1 MLGWPQ
7 RGTVGAKRN
16 ENEEGAPASGR
27 PTGRSGRPAFAEA
40 SAGTKAPPTV
50 FLQQRTMGAS
60 IFASVLAFA
69 ESLRFVFSVTGSEF
83 ISKPRRRR
91 PKPRAVTAP
100 TTALLLIDDQPLRDE
115 VWQRFQ
121 ELRRRLE
128 KATRELHQHEEVD
141 VPAFEAWKHR
151 TFPLHMTALREL
163 EREVFTK
170 ARRVQEAQA
179 RAAHTG
185 RSVKRVWQEVQDAHG
200 SSAANQSRPADD
212 EQEDT
217 SRRRQARLEDF
228 FPEPPPKPARVA
240 RDIYRRLVQRLHPDH
255 GGEWTPARQK
265 LWHQVQAAWDAG
277 DVDCLA
283 RLEVEWEA
291 AHDVL
296 GPQSPVSRLR
306 EAVEE
311 LHAAERDLE
320 HKFAAYHGSPAWH
333 FTRANAD
340 HKKLER
346 RVETQLGRDYRA
358 LRAQLRDLNAKIELW
373 EEDWTRPRPRERRPR
388 TEPASFHEVF
398 RRARRTS
405 DAPLAED

>member
-1 MLGWPQ
+1 V
-7 RGTVGAKRN
+7 R
-16 ENEEGAPASGR
+16 
-27 PTGRSGRPAFAEA
+27 
-40 SAGTKAPPTV
+40 
-50 FLQQRTMGAS
+50 
-60 IFASVLAFA
+60 
-69 ESLRFVFSVTGSEF
+69 FSVTGSKS
-83 ISKPRRRR
+83 ISKPRQRRS
-91 PKPRAVTAP
+91 KPRAAAASS
-100 TTALLLIDDQPLRDE
+100 TALLLIDDQPLRDE
-115 VWQRFQ
+115 AWQAFQ

-151 TFPLHMTALREL
+151 TFPLHLTALREL

-170 ARRVQEAQA
+170 ARHVQEAQA

-200 SSAANQSRPADD
+200 TSTGNQPRPADD
-212 EQEDT
+212 EEEET

-228 FPEPPPKPARVA
+228 FPEPAPKPAREA

-277 DVDCLA
+277 DVDWLA

-296 GPQSPVSRLR
+296 GPHSPLSRLR
-306 EAVEE
+306 AAVEE

-320 HKFAAYHGSPAWH
+320 HKVDAYHGSPAWR
-333 FTRANAD
+333 FTRARGD
-340 HKKLER
+340 RKKLER
-346 RVETQLGRDYRA
+346 HVEAQLRRDYRA
-358 LRAQLRDLNAKIELW
+358 LRAELRELDATIELW
-373 EEDWTRPRPRERRPR
+373 EEDWTRPRSRERRR
-388 TEPASFHEVF
+388 RAEPAPYHEVF
-398 RRARRTS
+398 RRTRGTRGG
-405 DAPLAED
+405 PLAEE

>member
-1 MLGWPQ
+1 MWRQAG
-7 RGTVGAKRN
+7 GGISDF
-16 ENEEGAPASGR
+16 ASG
-27 PTGRSGRPAFAEA
+27 
-40 SAGTKAPPTV
+40 
-50 FLQQRTMGAS
+50 
-60 IFASVLAFA
+60 LAFA
-69 ESLRFVFSVTGSEF
+69 EGLRFVFPVTGPES

-91 PKPRAVTAP
+91 SKSRLIEAP
-100 TTALLLIDDQPLRDE
+100 PTALMLVDDQPLRDE
-115 VWQRFQ
+115 VWQTFQ

-128 KATRELHQHEEVD
+128 EATRELHQHEEVD

-151 TFPLHMTALREL
+151 TFPLHLTALREL
-163 EREVFTK
+163 EREVLTK
-170 ARRVQEAQA
+170 AQRVQEAQA

-200 SSAANQSRPADD
+200 TSAANQTRPADD
-212 EQEDT
+212 EEENT

-228 FPEPPPKPARVA
+228 FPEPAPTPTRAA
-240 RDIYRRLVQRLHPDH
+240 RDIFRRLVQRLHPDH
-255 GGEWTPARQK
+255 GGEWTSARQK

-296 GPQSPVSRLR
+296 GPHSPLSRLR

-320 HKFAAYHGSPAWH
+320 HRFDTYHGSPAWR
-333 FTRANAD
+333 FTQAEAD
-340 HKKLER
+340 RKKLER

-373 EEDWTRPRPRERRPR
+373 EEDWTRPRSRERRPR
-388 TEPASFHEVF
+388 TEPAPYHEVF

-405 DAPLAED
+405 DAPSTEE